1 MLQETEALV
10 ELLNAMHEGRV
21 EPELLRERIRQFD
34 ALIKSAVD
42 GGVIEDGS
50 SAPRFTEL
58 HENTRE
64 ELKVL
69 DGFEN
74 AKELLMLISKFNED
88 LSVLNAEITQNFQDA
103 VNPASRVE
111 PSAPEMEAQETAR
124 RPLNRENVGRVLDL
138 LETMQTRSRGIQEV
152 AGKCWSEEE
161 HKANSER
168 YFDPNNT
175 RNVCERTKKVL
186 DEIVEAE
193 VENMK
198 WPFQGSSGD
207 DEQTFV
213 AKLMGLISTETPK
226 SLIPAVESFNEL
238 MRALPKFVVRHYID
252 RLKVRLQY
260 HFSEDEEI
268 ASANRPELI
277 LNYVFDQVKVLRQY
291 TEDIGKPGAFNTI
304 CDLVINEVMLILISN
319 YKENSAYLLGRM
331 SFFFM
336 YLEEVSQFQSR
347 LNQHFGY
354 VCDKAHSLFYYI
366 LDDRIAGK
374 SVSTIWEDLDR
385 KLAEKRM
392 NEILSVNKPEVVEQI
407 ETLLEHYIT
416 SYSTLPKDI
425 RMDFYKNAEQLVL
438 TRVGNYFRS
447 QVDAHN
453 YRNLLKKSGT
463 KEAVK
468 LDVTL
473 NNMIKCLKRQEKRL
487 AGNTEVGGQYSGSI
501 DDLEES
507 KHKFSES
514 CGTQI
519 VKGLLAVLKKDIDAI
534 KDQTEKPVK
543 FLQCSRMVVDKL
555 FHRLAAA
562 GLNET
567 VEEIAVSVLNNIE
580 KQVYGESWMKV
591 LEKFKKEIIRQQFQE
606 MWMIFAEKVPKIE
619 ERAAPWRMKIE
630 QELSK

>member
-10 ELLNAMHEGRV
+10 ELLNAMYDGTV
-21 EPELLRERIRQFD
+21 KSELLEERIRLFD
-34 ALIKSAVD
+34 VLIKSAVD
-42 GGVIEDGS
+42 GGVIEGGS
-50 SAPRFTEL
+50 SAPCFTEL
-58 HENTRE
+58 HANTWE

-74 AKELLMLISKFNED
+74 TKELLMLISKFNED
-88 LSVLNAEITQNFQDA
+88 LLVLNVEITKNFQDA
-103 VNPASRVE
+103 VNPTPRVE
-111 PSAPEMEAQETAR
+111 SSAPEMKAQEIMK
-124 RPLNRENVGRVLDL
+124 RPLNKENVGRVLDL
-138 LETMQTRSRGIQEV
+138 LETMQTRSRRIQEV
-152 AGKCWSEEE
+152 AGKYWSKEE

-175 RNVCERTKKVL
+175 RNVCEHTKKAL
-186 DEIVEAE
+186 DEIVGTE

-198 WPFQGSSGD
+198 WPFQADPGD
-207 DEQTFV
+207 NEQAFV
-213 AKLMGLISTETPK
+213 AKLMGLISEESPK
-226 SLIPAVESFNEL
+226 SLIPAIESFNDL
-238 MRALPKFVVRHYID
+238 MRALPKFIVRHYID

-268 ASANRPELI
+268 VSANRPELI
-277 LNYVFDQVKVLRQY
+277 LNYVFDQIKTLRQY
-291 TEDIGKPGAFNTI
+291 TEGIGKPGAFNTI
-304 CDLVINEVMLILISN
+304 CGLVIDEIMLILISN

-366 LDDRIAGK
+366 LNDRITGK
-374 SVSTIWEDLDR
+374 SVSAIWKNLDR

-392 NEILSVNKPEVVEQI
+392 NEILSASSPEMVEQV

-416 SYSTLPKDI
+416 SYSTLPEEL
-425 RMDFYKNAEQLVL
+425 RMSFYDNAEQLVL
-438 TRVGNYFRS
+438 TRVGNYFHN
-447 QVDAHN
+447 QVETHD
-453 YRNLLKKSGT
+453 YWSLLKKSGT
-463 KEAVK
+463 KEAMR
-468 LDVTL
+468 LDITL
-473 NNMIKCLKRQEKRL
+473 NNMIKCLMRQRERL
-487 AGNTEVGGQYSGSI
+487 AGNAEVRDQYLDCI
-501 DDLEES
+501 NDLEKS
-507 KHKFSES
+507 KRRFCES
-514 CGTQI
+514 CGAHI
-519 VKGLLAVLKKDIDAI
+519 VKGLLAVLKKDIDSI

-543 FLQCSRMVVDKL
+543 FLQCARMVVDKL
-555 FHRLAAA
+555 FHKFAAA
-562 GLNET
+562 ELHKT
-567 VEEIAVSVLNNIE
+567 VEEIAVSMLNAIE